1 MSPTT
6 TTSCGTAT
14 LGNPHN
20 QKGYYTDEWA
30 RYMYAHGITTFTI
43 GLIGPACQAD
53 YVALLT
59 NTAKVGGGKYFET
72 QNTQELK
79 DALGAALGAMIAK
92 NSVFASVSLPVS
104 VSTQGYYLNQ
114 VFIGMFRPD
123 RTALPRWVGNLKQYR
138 LGRPAGQ
145 PTGIELQDARTPA
158 QSAISIARTGFI
170 DTCALSYWTP
180 STADSYWE
188 TFTAPTCAG
197 YPGSSNTPDGDVVEK
212 GGHGYKLRGSAAATS
227 MSRNMKTCNGATCSA
242 VADFDTGQHG
252 HHEVAPGRLGDD

>member
-1 MSPTT
+1 MNAFPAATLAERAIMSPTT

-14 LGNPHN
+14 LGNPHKH
-20 QKGYYTDEWA
+20 KGYYADEWS

-43 GLIGPACQAD
+43 GLIGSGCQAD

-79 DALGAALGAMIAK
+79 DALGAALGAMISR

-123 RTALPRWVGNLKQYR
+123 RIALPRWVGNLKQYR

-145 PTGIELQDARTPA
+145 TTGIELQDARTPA
-158 QSAISIARTGFI
+158 QPAISIAHTGFI
-170 DTCALSYWTP
+170 DNCALSYWTP
-180 STADSYWE
+180 TTADSYWD
-188 TFTAPTCAG
+188 TFAAPTCTG
-197 YPGSSNTPDGDVVEK
+197 YPGPSNTPDGDVVEK
-212 GGHGYKLRGSAAATS
+212 GGHGYMLRGSAAATS
-227 MSRNMKTCNGATCSA
+227 MSRNMKTCSTRP
-242 VADFDTGQHG
+242 VAQ
-252 HHEVAPGRLGDD
+252 